1 MFSRKIQTPSFSTA
15 VGVALVGSLALV
27 VTVLVEAVLG
37 MQSFL

>member
-1 MFSRKIQTPSFSTA
+1 MFSRKIPHLSFSTA
-15 VGVALVGSLALV
+15 VGVALIGSLALT